1 MRVDLSQLRH
11 GRCYP
16 TSHPLGHSPHPMP
29 HPGTPGAG
37 PSGAPPVGGVTGLGP
52 MASAAVPMARPRPAS
67 EAGDWVS
74 CGNWAGD
81 AAVPRCAG
89 GPRHAGGD
97 VNPSR
102 TSTLWTPSFRAQVS
116 EAPCAQLAL
125 ARATAH
131 PPSSPSPSPLP
142 TALALRLRRTSS
154 PSLTLAMNAVAPVTA
169 ALPAAL
175 PAPEQARCAA
185 RVLPMSHLMSQPR
198 LPEMGEAE
206 VLTESLPEAMLSQM
220 LPEASEA
227 GDEDSSVASGWESVS
242 RVSHEGQSVSQSFR
256 SGSRSVCGG
265 GACGSASLCSV
276 ATVSACG
283 GMPCGGGAC
292 GHSGGRSSTSRT
304 LHTSRTPS
312 APRHW
317 FDPLY
322 IEDPLRPSNNVGR
335 NCFRIY
341 AIQQEFSKAHQLIM
355 LCLADGRGG
364 GAMGGGGRG
373 GYAILGQLLQEID

>member
-16 TSHPLGHSPHPMP
+16 TSHPLGHSSHPMP

-37 PSGAPPVGGVTGLGP
+37 PSGAAPMGGVTGLGP
-52 MASAAVPMARPRPAS
+52 MANAAVPMARPRPAS

-89 GPRHAGGD
+89 GPRRAGGD
-97 VNPSR
+97 LNPSR
-102 TSTLWTPSFRAQVS
+102 SSTLWTPAFRAQAS
-116 EAPCAQLAL
+116 DAPCAQLAL
-125 ARATAH
+125 ARATAR
-131 PPSSPSPSPLP
+131 PPSSPSPSPSP
-142 TALALRLRRTSS
+142 TALALRRRLGSS
-154 PSLTLAMNAVAPVTA
+154 PSLTLAMTA

-175 PAPEQARCAA
+175 PEPEQARCAA
-185 RVLPMSHLMSQPR
+185 RGLPMSHHMSQPIMSQPM

-206 VLTESLPEAMLSQM
+206 MGTESLPEAML
-220 LPEASEA
+220 LEASEA
-227 GDEDSSVASGWESVS
+227 GDEDSSIASGWESVS

-265 GACGSASLCSV
+265 GACGSSLCSV

-283 GMPCGGGAC
+283 GMPCSSGACGGGGG